1 MVFAGVGGDPVKL
14 GLVNSLNRPGG
25 NMTGIAMLT
34 IDLGGKRLELL
45 NELAPRATTVAFLV
59 NPNNP
64 NAEVTLQQTPEA
76 ARRLG
81 KSLEVAKAAND
92 AELEPAFAM
101 VVQKGADALMVD
113 ADPFFYSQRTRVV
126 ALAEHYRLP
135 AIYEFRDFVASGG
148 LMSYAPDATDLYRQ
162 AGVYTARVLK
172 GELPAEL
179 PVMQPVKFQFAINL
193 KTAKSLG
200 VTLPPTLIARADE
213 VIE

>member
-59 NPNNP
+59 NPNTP
-64 NAEVTLQQTPEA
+64 NAEVTLQQTPEP

-113 ADPFFYSQRTRVV
+113 ADPFFLQS
-126 ALAEHYRLP
+126 A
-135 AIYEFRDFVASGG
+135 
-148 LMSYAPDATDLYRQ
+148 
-162 AGVYTARVLK
+162 
-172 GELPAEL
+172 
-179 PVMQPVKFQFAINL
+179 N
-193 KTAKSLG
+193 
-200 VTLPPTLIARADE
+200 
-213 VIE
+213 